1 MILCTSLKEVFH
13 LNAVERFLKYAAYNT
28 VSNPKSDTRPSTGL
42 QFILLRELCSE
53 LIAIGAENV
62 RMGKESNVYAE
73 IPSSAGCENE
83 PVIGLIAHVD
93 TSPAISGENV
103 RPCIIKNY
111 DGKRIALG
119 QSGYVM
125 DPKEFPSLSD
135 YVGQDLI
142 VTDGTT
148 LLGADD
154 KAGIAEIM
162 AAAEILLSDD
172 TIPHGKIVIAFTP
185 DEEIGSG
192 ADGFDIE
199 GFGADF
205 AYTIDGGKL
214 GELETECFN
223 AAAADINIKGFSIH
237 PGEAKNKMINAAR
250 IAAEFVSLIPLSDT
264 PEHTEGYEGFFHLCE
279 ISGSEESA
287 HLEYIIRDFDA
298 DNLSQRKELML
309 STAGMLNV
317 RYGEGTVDIKITDS
331 YRNMYE
337 KVSLHPEI
345 IDRAKA
351 AFTENGVEVIMT
363 PIRGGTDGAR
373 LSWEGLPCPNLSAG
387 GHNFHGRFE
396 YIPVQSLEKMTDVI
410 ISLVRVG

>member
-1 MILCTSLKEVFH
+1 M
-13 LNAVERFLKYAAYNT
+13 NAVERFLKY
-28 VSNPKSDTRPSTGL
+28 VSFSTGSDPKSESRPSTSCQL
-42 QFILLRELCSE
+42 VLLRELVSE
-53 LIAIGAENV
+53 LSEIGVVNA
-62 RMGKESNVYAE
+62 RLGKESNVYGE
-73 IPSSAGCENE
+73 IPASPGCDNE
-83 PVIGLIAHVD
+83 PCIGLIAHVD
-93 TSPAISGENV
+93 TSSAISGENV
-103 RPCIIKNY
+103 KPYIVKNY
-111 DGKRIALG
+111 DGGEIKLG
-119 QSGYVM
+119 DSGYVM
-125 DPKEFPSLSD
+125 NPDEFPTLKD

-154 KAGIAEIM
+154 KAGVAEIM
-162 AAAEILLSDD
+162 AAAERIISEN
-172 TIPHGKIVIAFTP
+172 IPHGKIVIAFTP

-214 GELETECFN
+214 GELEMECFN
-223 AAAADINIKGFSIH
+223 AASAIVDVKGFSIH
-237 PGEAKNKMINAAR
+237 PGDAKNKMVNAAR
-250 IAAEFVSLIPLSDT
+250 IATEFASLMPLSDT

-279 ISGSEESA
+279 IKGNEESA
-287 HLEYIIRDFDA
+287 QLEYIIRDFDA
-298 DNLSQRKELML
+298 DKLQWRKEFMIK
-309 STAGMLNV
+309 AADMLNV
-317 RYGEGTVDIKITDS
+317 RYGEGTVNLTISDS

-337 KVSLHPEI
+337 MVSPHPEI

-351 AFTENGVEVIMT
+351 AFAENGVEVIMT

-373 LSWEGLPCPNLSAG
+373 LSWEGLPCPNLSTG

-410 ISLVRVG
+410 ISLVRTR

>member
-1 MILCTSLKEVFH
+1 MT
-13 LNAVERFLKYAAYNT
+13 ATERFLKYVTYET
-28 VSNPKSDTRPSTGL
+28 TSDPKGQTRPSTGL
-42 QFILLRELCSE
+42 QFILLQELAKE
-53 LIAIGAENV
+53 LDSIGAANA
-62 RMGKESNVYAE
+62 RIGKECNVYAE
-73 IPSSAGCENE
+73 IPATAGCENE

-93 TSPAISGENV
+93 TSPAISGANV
-103 RPCIIKNY
+103 RPNIVENY
-111 DGKRIALG
+111 DGGEIKLG
-119 QSGYVM
+119 DSGYVM
-125 DPKEFPSLSD
+125 NPEEFPSLKA

-142 VTDGTT
+142 VADGTT

-154 KAGIAEIM
+154 KAGVAEIM
-162 AAAEILLSDD
+162 SAAERLLNED
-172 TIPHGKIVIAFTP
+172 IPHGKIVIAFTP

-214 GELETECFN
+214 GELEMECFN
-223 AAAADINIKGFSIH
+223 AAGADVDIKGFSIH
-237 PGEAKNKMINAAR
+237 PGDAKNKMINAAR
-250 IAAEFVSLIPLSDT
+250 IAAEFVSLMPLSDT

-279 ISGSEESA
+279 ISGSEDSA

-298 DNLSQRKELML
+298 DKLQWRKEFMIK
-309 STAGMLNV
+309 AADMLNL
-317 RYGEGTVDIKITDS
+317 RYGEGTVNLTITDS

-337 KVSLHPEI
+337 MVSPHPEI
-345 IDRAKA
+345 IDRAKS
-351 AFTENGVEVIMT
+351 AFAENGVEVIMT

-373 LSWEGLPCPNLSAG
+373 LSWEGLPCPNLSTG

-410 ISLVRVG
+410 ISLVRAR

>member
-1 MILCTSLKEVFH
+1 M
-13 LNAVERFLKYAAYNT
+13 NAVDRFLDYVSYNT
-28 VSNPKSDTRPSTGL
+28 MSDPKAQTRPSTGL
-42 QFILLRELCSE
+42 QFILLQHLCSE
-53 LIAIGAENV
+53 LDDIGAENV
-62 RMGKESNVYAE
+62 RMGKECNVYAE
-73 IPSSAGCENE
+73 IPATPGCENE
-83 PVIGLIAHVD
+83 PTIGLIAHVD
-93 TSPAISGENV
+93 TSPALSGENV
-103 RPCIIKNY
+103 VPRIVKNY
-111 DGKRIALG
+111 DGGEIALG

-125 DPKEFPSLSD
+125 NPKEFPSLKD
-135 YVGQDLI
+135 YIGQDLI
-142 VTDGTT
+142 VTDGNT

-154 KAGIAEIM
+154 KAGVAEIM
-162 AAAEILLSDD
+162 AAAEILLSDN
-172 TIPHGKIVIAFTP
+172 TIPHGKVVIAFTP

-214 GELETECFN
+214 GELEMECFN
-223 AAAADINIKGFSIH
+223 AAAADIDIKGFSIH
-237 PGEAKNKMINAAR
+237 PGDAKNKMINAAR
-250 IAAEFVSLIPLSDT
+250 IAAEFVSLMPLSDT

-279 ISGSEESA
+279 ISGSEDSA

-298 DNLSQRKELML
+298 SKLQWRKDFMVR
-309 STAGMLNV
+309 AAAMLNT
-317 RYGEGTVDIKITDS
+317 RYGEGTVNLTITDS

-337 KVSLHPEI
+337 MVSPHPET

-351 AFTENGVEVIMT
+351 AFSENGVEIIMT

-373 LSWEGLPCPNLSAG
+373 LSWEGLPCPNLSTG

-410 ISLVRVG
+410 ISLVSKR